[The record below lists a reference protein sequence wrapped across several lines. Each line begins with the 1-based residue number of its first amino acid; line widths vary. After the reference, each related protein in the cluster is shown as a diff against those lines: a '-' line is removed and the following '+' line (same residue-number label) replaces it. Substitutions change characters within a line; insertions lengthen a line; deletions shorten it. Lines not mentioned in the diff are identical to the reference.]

1 MKGTRGIPSGEL
13 QTEILRVLNRLG
25 KASAGEILMELGD
38 RGTAYTTVNTVLD
51 RLFRRGLVTRSKTPG
66 RGGVKYVYSP
76 ASNAYLRTNII
87 PEALNAL
94 VRAFG
99 PTVVPAIYEGLE
111 NISTGEAVRTA
122 KTGRPRKRK
131 G

>member
-38 RGTAYTTVNTVLD
+38 RGIAYTTVNTVLD

-111 NISTGEAVRTA
+111 NISTGETVRTA

>member
-1 MKGTRGIPSGEL
+1 MKSTRGIPSGEL

-111 NISTGEAVRTA
+111 NISTGETVRTA

>member
-1 MKGTRGIPSGEL
+1 MGSTRGIPSGEL
-13 QTEILRVLNRLG
+13 QTQILRVLNELG
-25 KASAGEILMELGD
+25 RASAGDILKELD
-38 RGTAYTTVNTVLD
+38 NREMAYTTVNTVLD
-51 RLFRRGLVTRSKTPG
+51 RLFRRGLITRSKTPG

-111 NISTGEAVRTA
+111 NISTKETVGTT
-122 KTGRPRKRK
+122 KTGRSRKRK

>member
-1 MKGTRGIPSGEL
+1 MKSTRGIPSGEL

-111 NISTGEAVRTA
+111 NISAGEAVRTA

>member
-111 NISTGEAVRTA
+111 NISAGEAVRTA

>member
-111 NISTGEAVRTA
+111 NISTGETVRTA